1 MMTLRKSTL
10 ALCTIPAMLA
20 LAACQST
27 NPTTRGAARGAA
39 IGAAGGAAL
48 GAVVDGVGVGEGA
61 AIGAAAGAVIG
72 AATAKDR
79 RYYRDAR
86 GDCYYRDNGRR
97 TYVDRGRCY

>member
-1 MMTLRKSTL
+1 MMTLRKSTV
-10 ALCTIPAMLA
+10 ALCAIPAMLA
-20 LAACQST
+20 LSACQST
-27 NPTTRGAARGAA
+27 NPTTRGLTRGAA

-61 AIGAAAGAVIG
+61 AIGAAAGAAIG

-86 GDCYYRDNGRR
+86 GDCYYRADGRR
-97 TYVDRGRCY
+97 VFVDRSRC